1 MEKDINRCKDYLEQF
16 VSLQEIYDFANDWEN
31 NDRDKQIS
39 LEMSFY
45 KETWMEMDKYADIVD
60 KIPTSN
66 TKLGTILVET

>member
-1 MEKDINRCKDYLEQF
+1 
-16 VSLQEIYDFANDWEN
+16 
-31 NDRDKQIS
+31 
-39 LEMSFY
+39 MSFY